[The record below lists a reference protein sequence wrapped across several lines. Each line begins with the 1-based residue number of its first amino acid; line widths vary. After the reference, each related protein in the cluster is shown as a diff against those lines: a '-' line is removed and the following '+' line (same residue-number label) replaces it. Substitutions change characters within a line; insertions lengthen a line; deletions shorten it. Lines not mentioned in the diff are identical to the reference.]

1 MPLIQVQTSAASPE
15 KPAVDSL
22 LKNLSASLSKHI
34 GKSESYIMTAFEAG
48 ATMTFAGS
56 SDPACYIA
64 IKSVGSMNPNQTK
77 AMSQDF
83 CQQVNKSLDVAQNR
97 IYIEF
102 VDARGAMWGWDGRTF
117 G

>member
-1 MPLIQVQTSAASPE
+1 MPLIQVQTSATSPE
-15 KPAVDSL
+15 QTAVDSL
-22 LKNLSASLSKHI
+22 LKTLSASLSKHI

-64 IKSVGSMNPNQTK
+64 VKSVGSMTPTQTK
-77 AMSQDF
+77 AMTQDF
-83 CQQVNKSLDVAQNR
+83 CQQVSKSLDVAQNR

-102 VDARGAMWGWDGRTF
+102 VDARGAMWGWNGRTF